1 MKWYSC
7 SSCFMSSPRLRITGP
22 CAQKSSSCDHI
33 QGRHLASRSSD
44 VARGVYGSDGQVF
57 LINDATIT
65 GTVSIAIA
73 EIYAMVHPSTSVQYS
88 ILSYSTMSDPN
99 MDSSQLSEACPHNST
114 VHLTRHAT
122 HTGTCA
128 PRRHLPRGGVK
139 SSRAA
144 HLQPRMT
151 MRCHA
156 PPSPSGRRRQRR
168 RRRRRWQRRST
179 RPGTLGSGVR

>member
-1 MKWYSC
+1 
-7 SSCFMSSPRLRITGP
+7 MSSPRLRITGP

-99 MDSSQLSEACPHNST
+99 MDSSHSYP
-114 VHLTRHAT
+114 RHA
-122 HTGTCA
+122 HTTVQYISLGMLHTPA
-128 PRRHLPRGGVK
+128 HVHRGVICREEA
-139 SSRAA
+139 SRARA
-144 HLQPRMT
+144 LPT
-151 MRCHA
+151 S
-156 PPSPSGRRRQRR
+156 SPE
-168 RRRRRWQRRST
+168 
-179 RPGTLGSGVR
+179 

>member
-1 MKWYSC
+1 MRPEE
-7 SSCFMSSPRLRITGP
+7 FQLRPHPRTPP
-22 CAQKSSSCDHI
+22 CLS
-33 QGRHLASRSSD
+33 L

-99 MDSSQLSEACPHNST
+99 MDRLALSYPRHAHTSHDST

-156 PPSPSGRRRQRR
+156 PPSPSGRRRRRR